1 MSDNDPDGAK
11 PRHRLM
17 PPRDYEVGYG
27 KPPSHTQ
34 FKPGKSGNPKGRP
47 RRSRNR
53 PPSLSEERIKS
64 LIIEEAYRT
73 VPVVERGRRVN
84 IPMAAAVLRAVAMNA
99 AKGNNRAATLFTTLL
114 SKTEAEN
121 KKLATEVFESALNY
135 KLEWGKEL
143 ERRRKLGLSL
153 PDPVPH
159 PDDIVLDA
167 HRMTFRVAG
176 PLTREEIPR
185 YKLGA
190 ELLLAYQEAN
200 AELQEKASS
209 LPAGPERDQLDRAND
224 ANAKKIADL
233 SAHYGHRSERTKDC
247 LVREIEELAGEPLYI
262 NDPSEN

>member
-11 PRHRLM
+11 PRRRLM

-47 RRSRNR
+47 QGSRNR
-53 PPSLSEERIKS
+53 LPSLSEERIKS

-73 VPVVERGRRVN
+73 IPVVERGRKVN

-99 AKGNNRAATLFTTLL
+99 AKGNTRAAALFTTLL

-121 KKLATEVFESALNY
+121 KKLATEAFESALTY
-135 KLEWGKEL
+135 KLKWGKEL
-143 ERRRKLGLSL
+143 ERRRRLGLNQ

-159 PDDIVLDA
+159 PDDIVLDT
-167 HRMTFRVAG
+167 HRMTFRVMG

-185 YKLGA
+185 YRLGA

-200 AELQEKASS
+200 SELKEKLVSMPVG
-209 LPAGPERDQLDRAND
+209 LERDQLHRTTILND
-224 ANAKKIADL
+224 QTIAAL
-233 SAHYGHRSERTKDC
+233 TERFGPRSEQVKDP
-247 LVREIEELAGEPLYI
+247 LVREVEKLIGEAL
-262 NDPSEN
+262 DLGQEVED